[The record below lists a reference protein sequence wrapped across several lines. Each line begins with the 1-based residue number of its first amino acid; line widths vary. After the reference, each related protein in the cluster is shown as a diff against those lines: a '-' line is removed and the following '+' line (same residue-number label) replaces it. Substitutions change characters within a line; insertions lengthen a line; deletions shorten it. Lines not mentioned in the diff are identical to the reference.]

1 MTCTNHDHCFLL
13 RGQNSLEIL
22 SDHEVIK
29 LLILGLVW
37 DQGTKTASVEEFAMK
52 MKGMNDGQVFSEK
65 NSNKIRN

>member
-37 DQGTKTASVEEFAMK
+37 NQGTKIASVEEFATK
-52 MKGMNDGQVFSEK
+52 MKGMNDREFF
-65 NSNKIRN
+65 

>member
-1 MTCTNHDHCFLL
+1 MTCTNHDHYFLL

-37 DQGTKTASVEEFAMK
+37 DQGTKTASVEEFATK
-52 MKGMNDGQVFSEK
+52 MKGMNDGQVFLK
-65 NSNKIRN
+65 KL

>member
-37 DQGTKTASVEEFAMK
+37 DQGTKTASVEEFATK
-52 MKGMNDGQVFSEK
+52 MKGMNDGQVFLK
-65 NSNKIRN
+65 KTLIK